1 MELEAVKNDQVI
13 LPDQTRQDL
22 MNVLRIDGNCF
33 DLSLERSLTSDLL
46 DFFNLLNAQAIS
58 QFRSRQQK
66 ELHQFQ
72 IPVPELIQPRYDERT
87 GELKH
92 FVFNSELARL
102 QYIKSCED
110 PFMLAELVRAFL
122 RLNRVF
128 LWDSSAILKNRTE
141 KERIVQSAHVATQ
154 ISQAQEIKKM
164 VASFLCD
171 AHNTVD

>member
-66 ELHQFQ
+66 ELHQF
-72 IPVPELIQPRYDERT
+72 
-87 GELKH
+87 
-92 FVFNSELARL
+92 
-102 QYIKSCED
+102 
-110 PFMLAELVRAFL
+110 
-122 RLNRVF
+122 
-128 LWDSSAILKNRTE
+128 
-141 KERIVQSAHVATQ
+141 
-154 ISQAQEIKKM
+154 
-164 VASFLCD
+164 
-171 AHNTVD
+171 